1 MFDVISSYGW
11 FNITV
16 LIISAVLIG
25 INKTAIPGLGVL
37 PVVMLSNCFETRMS
51 TGLQLGMLAMAD
63 VIAVI
68 YYRRSADWKIVLRLL
83 PWALV
88 GLGVGSLLLN
98 FVIPQDGNVMKKII
112 GILVLALMVLGIVYK
127 KMNPDKI
134 PSGKGVAA
142 FFGVL
147 MGTTTQLANAA
158 GPISSIYFLAMK
170 LPKEKYLGCCAW
182 YFLILNW
189 IKLPIFVA
197 EGRITL
203 ESAKLD
209 LCMIPFLIAG
219 GALGILLLRKI
230 PQKIFETIIQVL
242 VVIAAGK
249 LLWS

>member
-1 MFDVISSYGW
+1 MLDVISSLSAMQL
-11 FNITV
+11 TV
-16 LIISAVLIG
+16 LIIGAVLIG

-37 PVVMLSNCFETRMS
+37 PVVMLTMTFETRMS

-88 GLGVGSLLLN
+88 GLGIGSVLLN
-98 FVIPQDGNVMKKII
+98 FVIPPGGNVMRRVI
-112 GILVLALMVLGIVYK
+112 GAVVLALMVLSFIRK
-127 KMNPDKI
+127 RLDPDKI

-142 FFGVL
+142 FFGML

-170 LPKEKYLGCCAW
+170 LPKDKYLGCCAW

-189 IKLPIFVA
+189 IKLPIFVM
-197 EGRITL
+197 EGRITWN
-203 ESAKLD
+203 SFQLD
-209 LCMIPFLIAG
+209 LCMLPFLVLG
-219 GALGILLLRKI
+219 GALGIFLLKKL
-230 PQKIFETIIQVL
+230 PQAIFEAVIQVL
-242 VVIAAGK
+242 VVVAAVK
-249 LLWS
+249 LLW